1 MCEIACLTQSLCVFL
16 EYIFLYY
23 KHIFGNV
30 IYLPKDL
37 RFICEKLKHNWMV
50 NKMVES

>member
-23 KHIFGNV
+23 KHNLWKRN
-30 IYLPKDL
+30 LPAK
-37 RFICEKLKHNWMV
+37 KLKIYMR
-50 NKMVES
+50 KTKTQLDGE